1 MFIIIMNCSKEFL
14 PVLLLIDLPG
24 DYRWVVFEF
33 CYYGVEN
40 MEMEKLEFLVM
51 EFNRA
56 LDDGVQQGFQ
66 IYLIFK

>member
-1 MFIIIMNCSKEFL
+1 
-14 PVLLLIDLPG
+14 LIDLPG

-56 LDDGVQQGFQ
+56 LDDGFNKASKF
-66 IYLIFK
+66 I